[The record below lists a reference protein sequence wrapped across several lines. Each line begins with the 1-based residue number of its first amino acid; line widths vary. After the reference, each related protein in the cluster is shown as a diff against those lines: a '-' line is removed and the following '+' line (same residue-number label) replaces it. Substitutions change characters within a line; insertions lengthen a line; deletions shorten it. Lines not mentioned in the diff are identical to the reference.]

1 MSINYNELGDGASA
15 DTSGRNLTVCLFTS
29 RRALST
35 SKRYLKYN
43 PPPQQLALGRRVNMD
58 AIHHSKRALL
68 SETDAVS

>member
-29 RRALST
+29 QGALST
-35 SKRYLKYN
+35 SKRYLKHT
-43 PPPQQLALGRRVNMD
+43 PPQQLALGRRVNMD